1 MTVNGTIDTTF
12 RDASRRAA
20 VLAPFSYYYG
30 YSARAE
36 TV

>member
-1 MTVNGTIDTTF
+1 MTVNGTIDTSF
-12 RDASRRAA
+12 RNASRRAA